1 MRAFHPCT
9 SKIWMSKKKKKNPWQ
24 QQWKC
29 LLFPLLP
36 TPSCYQAGKKKREKK
51 NLIRLSSCFRVRPGT
66 SCGSRRCSAPAPP
79 PRSRKRLKT
88 RKLRL
93 SCIDWEP
100 KWRGVRDG
108 GREGGGRVNIWGGGG
123 GGGVNFDRRM
133 EASVGKSPEG
143 EQLLMPSNRSPIQGL
158 VSVVASCFLFL
169 LPVLLSRSL
178 LSFPPLS
185 PFHPP
190 PDFFLPTTP
199 LVLPSTYFV
208 PLPLSLYFSLCN
220 HLLIFYLCSFLCV
233 QLPPLLPFFSRLIF
247 IITSLLVCFS
257 PPPLS
262 LFYCFLPALLISSA
276 VFSSPPL
283 SFSFLLFP
291 AQSRTFWIP
300 SYLIT
305 NSFFP
310 PQFHFFSIL
319 IDSDSFFF

>member
-1 MRAFHPCT
+1 MFTFPSTANT
-9 SKIWMSKKKKKNPWQ
+9 I
-24 QQWKC
+24 
-29 LLFPLLP
+29 LL
-36 TPSCYQAGKKKREKK
+36 SSGKKKREKK

-169 LPVLLSRSL
+169 LPVLLSCSL
-178 LSFPPLS
+178 LSLPPLS

-208 PLPLSLYFSLCN
+208 PLPLFLYFSLCN

-233 QLPPLLPFFSRLIF
+233 QLPPFVTL
-247 IITSLLVCFS
+247 
-257 PPPLS
+257 
-262 LFYCFLPALLISSA
+262 FLPSYLHNYISPGLFLPSSSA
-276 VFSSPPL
+276 P
-283 SFSFLLFP
+283 FLLFP
-291 AQSRTFWIP
+291 PRTSHFLRRLLL
-300 SYLIT
+300 SAALI
-305 NSFFP
+305 FFP
-310 PQFHFFSIL
+310 LVPCSVQDLLNSVLSYYKFIFSPPIPFFFHFN
-319 IDSDSFFF
+319 